1 MNQIKLILLI
11 SISLSFFLNSCN
23 TGFNNSDDLVLTLNY
38 TNKELNRVFYGNQF
52 YKINGIVDNTSATIL
67 KKPNSV
73 LLLEKKKSFID
84 NYQKISLVNKKI
96 NIFFHDLIELDAVP
110 ISVKFNDYINNSF
123 YFLPTFSVD
132 NLELLK
138 NRSSKI
144 YILSS
149 DNLLTPFFID
159 ELNYDEND
167 ILLNEIVV
175 YKKSLENIKNLED
188 IGLYPISYESMKFIH
203 NPLSNLYSI
212 YPDLRYFS
220 NQKTINFNR
229 ILRNIKINSKSSIYD
244 ITDFEILNDTII
256 KEDLNLNN
264 VNLKIK
270 EGVTLRLLNNASIF
284 INNSIVNF
292 EGSENNQ
299 IQIEGLGTNSIKF
312 AHCDEVNIGY
322 VNFKSLSNLNRDTLK
337 LTASITAYNSNIKI
351 MNSNFENNI
360 RGDDFINFYNSN
372 FEVISSKF
380 RNIIADAIDSDFSS
394 GTIENSS
401 FIDIENDAIDFSGS
415 NSTVNQNI
423 FNNIGDKSLSV
434 GENSKV
440 IVKNSVFKDSELALV
455 VKDGSE
461 LISESNKFYNNS
473 LDYIAFIKKP
483 FYRQPILR
491 IKDYTGEKYLFQNGV
506 TIHSNYTSF
515 KTVANVESLLYGNTY
530 GRASN

>member
-1 MNQIKLILLI
+1 MNQKKLILYI
-11 SISLSFFLNSCN
+11 SISLSFFLKSCN
-23 TGFNNSDDLVLTLNY
+23 TVYNNSDDLSLTLNY
-38 TNKELNRVFYGNQF
+38 SNKELNRLYYGNKYYQ
-52 YKINGIVDNTSATIL
+52 INGITDILNTTIL

-73 LLLEKKKSFID
+73 LLLEKENSFID
-84 NYQKISLVNKKI
+84 NYQQISLVNKKI
-96 NIFFHDLIELDAVP
+96 KFFLHDLIELDAVP
-110 ISVKFNDYINNSF
+110 VSIKFNDYINNNF
-123 YFLPTFSVD
+123 YFTPTFSVD

-144 YILSS
+144 YTLSS
-149 DNLLTPFFID
+149 DILLTPYFID
-159 ELNYDEND
+159 ELNYDDND
-167 ILLNEIVV
+167 ILLKEIVI
-175 YKKSLENIKNLED
+175 YEKSLENIKNLED
-188 IGLYPISYESMKFIH
+188 IGLYPISFESIKFVH

-220 NQKTINFNR
+220 NQKSTIFNK
-229 ILRNIKINSKSSIYD
+229 ILRNIKINSKSTIYD

-264 VNLKIK
+264 VNFKIK
-270 EGVTLRLLNNASIF
+270 EGVTLSLLNNASVF

-312 AHCDEVNIGY
+312 TDCDKININY
-322 VNFKSLSNLNRDTLK
+322 VNFKSLSNLNRDSLK

-360 RGDDFINFYNSN
+360 KGDDFINFYNSN
-372 FEVISSKF
+372 FEVKSTKF
-380 RNIIADAIDSDFSS
+380 RNIIADAIDSDFSN

-401 FIDIENDAIDFSGS
+401 FIDIGNDAIDFSAS
-415 NSTVNQNI
+415 NSKVYQNI
-423 FNNIGDKSLSV
+423 FINIGDKSLSA

-461 LISESNKFYNNS
+461 LISESNNFHNNS
-473 LDYIAFIKKP
+473 LDYCAFIKKT

-491 IKDYTGEKYLFQNGV
+491 IKDYKGEKYLFQNGV
-506 TIHSNYTSF
+506 TIQSNYKSF
-515 KTVANVESLLYGNTY
+515 DRVVDVESLLYGNIY